1 MLLTALPPA
10 LTADILVIPDL
21 EEVQEEDFVLQ
32 VAAPPRYVTLGVK
45 LQGGRGQVASHTP
58 VPAPV
63 LLPPVQT
70 HMLLVTAPRPP
81 PPRAPSS
88 LGMSF
93 PFWAFPGCLG
103 GSGDGGPAALLE
115 LVLPVVP
122 PHIPS
127 VPQRP
132 GEPGDDLP

>member
-81 PPRAPSS
+81 PP
-88 LGMSF
+88 
-93 PFWAFPGCLG
+93 PG
-103 GSGDGGPAALLE
+103 SQFIRH
-115 LVLPVVP
+115 VLPVLGLP
-122 PHIPS
+122 RLPRRLWGRWPS
-127 VPQRP
+127 STPGTGPACGSSSHSIRP
-132 GEPGDDLP
+132 AASR